1 MHRRQLIEHWYIKQ
15 WIVRDNWETQP
26 WEGPLVSLALHTL
39 LFIRL
44 RTTILA
50 CFRAAFSFSLNNAL
64 TCYHFLLHL
73 SHHFRQRNSPTNFRF
88 SYPFT
93 TIPPHPLLDADSCFT
108 YRCCMTLEWELAFAP
123 FSYLHAEILMSGF
136 TRVIGTGEMP
146 ETISAL

>member
-1 MHRRQLIEHWYIKQ
+1 M
-15 WIVRDNWETQP
+15 
-26 WEGPLVSLALHTL
+26 VSLASHAL

-44 RTTILA
+44 RTTILV

-73 SHHFRQRNSPTNFRF
+73 SHHVRQRNSPTNFRF
-88 SYPFT
+88 SYPLT

-108 YRCCMTLEWELAFAP
+108 HRCCTTLDWELTFAP
-123 FSYLHAEILMSGF
+123 FFYHAEILAPGF

-146 ETISAL
+146 ETTSALWMAYRIMRPETLDDDLTPTQGRARHERKL